1 MDAAIHRGAS
11 PKVEYIVHKHAGNT
25 HTTKQAWTWIPGDGF
40 LAPGPPFSKGQYQG
54 QYQKLDEHTAGSA
67 KASNHGHRLSGD
79 TPTGTFCHSH
89 KQTQASRPSWADSL
103 RRPRA
108 EQGGQMLWQ
117 ALREPQLAEMNVV
130 NDGQML

>member
-1 MDAAIHRGAS
+1 MGAAIHRGAS

-67 KASNHGHRLSGD
+67 KASNHGHPFWRHTHRHILSF
-79 TPTGTFCHSH
+79 P
-89 KQTQASRPSWADSL
+89 QADPSLSA
-103 RRPRA
+103 
-108 EQGGQMLWQ
+108 
-117 ALREPQLAEMNVV
+117 QL
-130 NDGQML
+130 G